1 MIHTQDY
8 YYIIYN
14 HGKIV
19 IDISLDIKYIIILW
33 ARKMEYLHY
42 CYYYCQHYFL
52 HQLLLL
58 LQNLHNCCCCSFL
71 IWWSRILVNNICL
84 QNSLHHSNILHMTC
98 SCSYSGFFWL
108 HRRHSFYLNIFQF
121 WKEMRLYSLYLLCMC
136 SENYFRWFFAFNE
149 LLFIPLC
156 YQRRGQMKD
165 EVKLWEKQVQ

>member
-58 LQNLHNCCCCSFL
+58 LQNLHNCCCCSYCSSL
-71 IWWSRILVNNICL
+71 IWWSRILVNNICP
-84 QNSLHHSNILHMTC
+84 QNNPHHSNILHMTC
-98 SCSYSGFFWL
+98 SCSHSGFFCCWRCL
-108 HRRHSFYLNIFQF
+108 KEENVIFGVFMNSYTGLTSNIT
-121 WKEMRLYSLYLLCMC
+121 E
-136 SENYFRWFFAFNE
+136 E
-149 LLFIPLC
+149 IPSI
-156 YQRRGQMKD
+156 
-165 EVKLWEKQVQ
+165 